1 VITCLLKPS
10 IHGTFMPMTPT
21 TSVPQALQSSSQ
33 TPCFEV
39 PMALIE
45 REILPYVDKPGR
57 YLGLEQGTLQKPWG
71 TTKANMVLAFPD
83 LYEIGMSSYA
93 IKLLYSV
100 VNAHPDYYCDRVYAP
115 ALDFK
120 AKLAEHALPL
130 YAVESK
136 RPLQA
141 FDMVAVSLQ
150 YELNYTTA
158 LGLMDAAR
166 FPLHQVERLHQ
177 PFPVVLAGG
186 PGATHPAPL
195 SPYFDGFLIGDGE
208 DLLIE
213 VMDTITKHKAQ
224 YGSAYAEKPVLLEAL
239 SQLEGVYIPTITKG
253 IVYKRLVDIATQ
265 NVELAPLIPSVEAVH
280 DRVVVE
286 ARRGCDRMCRFCQPC
301 FINLPVR
308 EQHIDK
314 IRDSALKELHKTGYE
329 ECSLLSLSIADYSQL
344 TTLVKEVS
352 GALKQEGASLSLP
365 SQRADRFSVQ
375 VAEEVQSVRKSTL
388 TFAPEAGTPRLRD
401 VINKNLSDAEIQDA
415 VTTAY
420 RAGWSKVKL
429 YFMIGLPTETYD
441 DLDGIVQIVKKL
453 QWLCD
458 QIRQEPAFKG
468 RGRLE
473 VNVTISNFVP
483 KPHTPFQWCAQ
494 DSLTML
500 AEKISYLKSHF
511 ASFKGVKVNYT
522 DAEISKMECVVTK
535 ADASFAPVLAYAYE
549 NGAYLDA
556 WDMTTNADKWL
567 AAMEKVGVDPEY
579 YTRERLLDLDEA
591 LPWDMIDV
599 GVDKSWLQNEYRRAM
614 EAASTVPC
622 FDACSSCGVC
632 GKFLTWPSFS
642 RDVQSSEK
650 PSHQDAAPWLTQTH
664 LAPQYAPVL
673 TDETAPSLEPVL
685 EDAVA
690 VDEEGT
696 PLPERTR
703 LEALKI
709 LPKHRIR
716 LKLAKLGH
724 QRFLSHLDWM
734 RGLQRAV
741 VRANI
746 PVAYSL
752 GFNPKPKMG
761 FSPALPLFAES
772 YGEWVDIDLAH
783 PCSADVVKAKLN
795 TFLLAE
801 GQVLEAFEVPLAT
814 PSVDSGLL
822 SMTYSLKV
830 PCEKLAPQ
838 AMIEETLKHFMSQA
852 SWCVTLSMKLADP
865 EKKQRRA
872 DKPHNKHFSR
882 KQVTSMQSVTLDLK
896 PHIQDFSFSFL
907 SPASSDAQ
915 ASTLVIT
922 FSMEKSLVLRYDS
935 DSAAWQASHVRE
947 TDPALIDR
955 SQGQGTKW
963 IKPDWMMTLLHSMFA
978 SVLDGVPTSNVICDA
993 VPAAIEPSKLP
1004 REALDSIHTLD
1015 VQTQVS
1021 EVSLAS
1027 QRVIPWRLA
1036 RVALNLPQF
1045 SVSPN
1050 TEVLPVLTS
1059 V

>member
-1 VITCLLKPS
+1 
-10 IHGTFMPMTPT
+10 MM
-21 TSVPQALQSSSQ
+21 PQAPVSSHLSAVVSESS
-33 TPCFEV
+33 CFEV

-71 TTKANMVLAFPD
+71 STKANMVLAFPD

-100 VNAHPDYYCDRVYAP
+100 VNGHADYYCDRVYAP

-158 LGLMDAAR
+158 LGLLDAAR
-166 FPLHQVERLHQ
+166 FPLAQADRLHQ
-177 PFPVVLAGG
+177 AFPVVLAGG

-213 VMDTITKHKAQ
+213 VMDTITKHKET
-224 YGSAYAEKPVLLEAL
+224 YGSAYAEKDLLLQAL
-239 SQLEGVYIPTITKG
+239 AALDGVYIPTHSTG
-253 IVYKRLVDIATQ
+253 IIYKRLVDIATQ
-265 NVELAPLIPSVEAVH
+265 QVELAPLIPSVEAVH

-352 GALKQEGASLSLP
+352 GAIKKEGASLSLP

-401 VINKNLSDAEIQDA
+401 VINKNLSDAEIQQA

-420 RAGWSKVKL
+420 RAGWGKVKL

-441 DLDGIVQIVKKL
+441 DLDGIIQIVKKL

-468 RGRLE
+468 RTRLE

-494 DSLTML
+494 DSLEML
-500 AEKISYLKSHF
+500 AEKISYLKEHF
-511 ASFKGVKVNYT
+511 VKFKGVKINYT
-522 DAEISKMECVVTK
+522 DPEISKMECVITK
-535 ADASFAPVLAYAYE
+535 ADASFAPVLRYAYE

-567 AAMEKVGVDPEY
+567 EAMAKVGVDPEY
-579 YTRERLLDLDEA
+579 YTRERLLDLNET

-599 GVDKSWLQNEYRRAM
+599 GVDKPWLQEEYRRAM

-642 RDVQSSEK
+642 RDIQSADK
-650 PSHQDAAPWLTQTH
+650 PNHTDAAPWLTQAH
-664 LAPQYAPVL
+664 LAPVASSSESEAVL
-673 TDETAPSLEPVL
+673 TDATE
-685 EDAVA
+685 
-690 VDEEGT
+690 T

-703 LEALKI
+703 LEALKV
-709 LPKHRIR
+709 LPKHRVR

-734 RGLQRAV
+734 RGLQRAA
-741 VRANI
+741 VRANLPI
-746 PVAYSL
+746 AYSL

-772 YGEWVDIDLAH
+772 EGEWVDLDLAH
-783 PCSADVVKAKLN
+783 AYEASEVQARLN
-795 TFLLAE
+795 QFLLEE
-801 GQVLEAFEVPLAT
+801 GRVLEAFEVPLET
-814 PSVDSGLL
+814 PSVDGSLL

-830 PCEKLAPQ
+830 ACEKVGSH

-852 SWCVTLSMKLADP
+852 SWYVTLSMKLATP
-865 EKKQRRA
+865 EKKQRRGG
-872 DKPHNKHFSR
+872 
-882 KQVTSMQSVTLDLK
+882 KQPTSLQDVTLDLK

-907 SPASSDAQ
+907 SSSSSSSQDDM
-915 ASTLVIT
+915 LVIS
-922 FSMEKSLVLRYDS
+922 FSIEKSLVLRYS
-935 DSAAWQASHVRE
+935 SETSAWIASHVCD

-963 IKPDWMMTLLHSMFA
+963 IKPDWMMTLLHSLFA
-978 SVLDGVPTSNVICDA
+978 LVLDGTLTPEASQDGLPSA
-993 VPAAIEPSKLP
+993 VRA
-1004 REALDSIHTLD
+1004 EA
-1015 VQTQVS
+1015 
-1021 EVSLAS
+1021 LAS
-1027 QRVIPWRLA
+1027 QSSTHASDSLTVPHCTIAPERVIPWRLT
-1036 RVALNLPQF
+1036 RVALQLPPL
-1045 SVSPN
+1045 S
-1050 TEVLPVLTS
+1050 LTS
-1059 V
+1059 QRSQPAKVLV